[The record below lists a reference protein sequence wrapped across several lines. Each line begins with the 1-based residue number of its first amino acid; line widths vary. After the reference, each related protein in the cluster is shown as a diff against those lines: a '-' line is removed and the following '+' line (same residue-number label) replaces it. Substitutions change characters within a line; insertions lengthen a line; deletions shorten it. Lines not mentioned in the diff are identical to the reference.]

1 MTKTTP
7 HFNPTKEQQQE
18 KNLKL
23 TPISAFLS
31 DYKAELGDGSK
42 AYRGIESGFKAID
55 DMISG
60 LDKFIL
66 LAGRSGAGKTTLALQ
81 LALGVAVKGTP
92 VIIYSLEMSRSEI
105 ISKLV
110 QIMASTMGNKL
121 YQNTIDLEYN
131 NPEIKKEYKEII
143 DNALDQLAK
152 IGDHLYIKDAING
165 IPKIV
170 AYSDEK
176 KPKQGELPTIQQDV
190 IEAKARHDADRV
202 LVVIDSV
209 QDVVDTVN
217 GNQTQAE
224 VEAVNRIVALQQSTD
239 ATILC
244 TAQKNK
250 TSINSNDP
258 YGDIMGSMSF
268 IHKPNTVLALETPR
282 EMICKTGKG
291 KGKNGGLDKS
301 QNKTISEIEQ
311 QAKAGGGKPMVLEQ
325 VKGRYT
331 GVKNLGLTY
340 YGAFGYFSD
349 EIDQNYADLFE
360 SYDLK

>member
-1 MTKTTP
+1 MNKKT
-7 HFNPTKEQQQE
+7 FEPTKEQERE
-18 KNLKL
+18 KTLKL
-23 TPISAFLS
+23 TPVNAFLS

-42 AYRGIESGFKAID
+42 DYRGLESGFKAID

-81 LALGVAVKGTP
+81 LALGVARKGTP
-92 VIIYSLEMSRSEI
+92 VIIYSLEMSRNEI

-110 QIMASTMGNKL
+110 QIMAYFMGNKL
-121 YQNTIDLEYN
+121 YLSTIDLEYN
-131 NPEIKKEYKEII
+131 DPKLDKKYKGMI
-143 DNALDQLAK
+143 DDAIDALSV
-152 IGDHLYIKDAING
+152 IGDHLYIRDGLNG

-170 AYSDEK
+170 VYPNEK
-176 KPKQGELPTIQQDV
+176 MPKQGELRTIQQDV
-190 IEAKARHDADRV
+190 EDAKAQHKTDKALV
-202 LVVIDSV
+202 LIDSV
-209 QDVVDTVN
+209 QDIVDTAN

-224 VEAVNRIVALQQSTD
+224 VEAVNRIVALQQSTN
-239 ATILC
+239 ATVLC

-282 EMICKTGKG
+282 EMLCKAGKG

-301 QNKTISEIEQ
+301 QNKDLNEIEKS
-311 QAKAGGGKPMVLEQ
+311 AKEGGGKPMVLEQ
-325 VKGRYT
+325 VKGRFT
-331 GVKNLGLTY
+331 GVKNLGLTFFGAYGY
-340 YGAFGYFSD
+340 YTD
-349 EIDQNYADLFE
+349 EIDQNYNDFFE
-360 SYDLK
+360 SYDLN

>member
-1 MTKTTP
+1 MNKKT
-7 HFNPTKEQQQE
+7 FEPTKEQEQAKTLQ
-18 KNLKL
+18 L
-23 TPISAFLS
+23 TPVSAFLS
-31 DYKAELGDGSK
+31 DYKTELGDGSK
-42 AYRGIESGFKAID
+42 DYRGLESGFKAVD

-81 LALGVAVKGTP
+81 LALGVARKGTP
-92 VIIYSLEMSRSEI
+92 VIVYSLEMSRSEI

-110 QIMASTMGNKL
+110 QIMASVMGNKL
-121 YQNTIDLEYN
+121 YLSTIDLQYN
-131 NPEIKKEYKEII
+131 DPNLDKKYKEII
-143 DNALDQLAK
+143 DDALDQLAK
-152 IGDHLYIKDAING
+152 VGDHLYIRDGLNG
-165 IPKIV
+165 IPRI
-170 AYSDEK
+170 ALYANETL
-176 KPKQGELPTIQQDV
+176 PKQGELRTIQQDV
-190 IEAKARHDADRV
+190 VDAKARHNADKV

-209 QDVVDTVN
+209 QDVVDTAN

-239 ATILC
+239 ATVLC

-291 KGKNGGLDKS
+291 KGKNGGLDKT
-301 QNKTISEIEQ
+301 QNKDLNEIEKK
-311 QAKAGGGKPMVLEQ
+311 AKEGGGKPMVLEQ

-349 EIDQNYADLFE
+349 EIDLNYQDLFDN
-360 SYDLK
+360 YDLK

>member
-1 MTKTTP
+1 MSKTT
-7 HFNPTKEQQQE
+7 FEPTQEQRKEKMLQ
-18 KNLKL
+18 L
-23 TPISAFLS
+23 TPINAFLS
-31 DYKAELGDGSK
+31 DYKRELGDGSK
-42 AYRGIESGFKAID
+42 DYRGIESGFKAID

-81 LALGVAVKGTP
+81 LALGVALKGTP

-105 ISKLV
+105 LSKLV
-110 QIMASTMGNKL
+110 QVMASNMGNKL
-121 YQNTIDLEYN
+121 YLSTIDLEYN
-131 NPEIKKEYKEII
+131 NPELDPKLKGIV
-143 DNALDQLAK
+143 DDALDQLAK
-152 IGDHLYIKDAING
+152 IGDHLYIRDGLNG
-165 IPKIV
+165 IPKI
-170 AYSDEK
+170 ALYADERP
-176 KPKQGELPTIQQDV
+176 PKAGELKTIQQDV
-190 IEAKARHDADRV
+190 VEAKARHDADKV
-202 LVVIDSV
+202 LVLIDSV
-209 QDVVDTVN
+209 QDVVDTAN

-239 ATILC
+239 ATVLC

-250 TSINSNDP
+250 GSINSNDP

-282 EMICKTGKG
+282 EMLCKAGKG
-291 KGKNGGLDKS
+291 NGKNGGLDKK
-301 QNKTISEIEQ
+301 QNKELNEIEKS
-311 QAKAGGGKPMVLEQ
+311 AKEGGGKPMVLEQ

-349 EIDQNYADLFE
+349 ELDQNYSDLFE
-360 SYDLK
+360 NYDL